1 MYLVQH
7 RHDKYMTAATYEVLD
22 VQSVNAGPRLDRLPL
37 SRFHIRVFVLI
48 AGGLFFDQFAIQMA
62 GVIATALL
70 NDGTATLGAN
80 AQFFSITFVGLA
92 LGALGA
98 GVLGDRFGR
107 RRMYQINLAIVGV
120 ATLASA
126 VAPSMT
132 WLLCLRFIAGIGL
145 GAEIGTCYGGLA
157 ELVPPSSRG
166 KWLAGA
172 SLVGISS
179 IIFSSVIGY
188 YLLPLGHWRLMF
200 VISGI
205 GSLLFCIL
213 RRGLPESPRWLEAK
227 GRYSEAE
234 QILQVIEAEVAKGKV
249 LPAFKV
255 TDVRLA
261 KTEGFLVLF
270 SKAVRRRTLIACL
283 LNFTMSFSV
292 FGFMA
297 WLPLIFMEQGHAMA
311 FALGLATVI
320 TVGAPVGAGIA
331 VLIADRIGRKKS
343 VIILSIVNATLGAIF
358 ATASSDAWT
367 AVTGFLLIAHLYMA
381 AVLSTASYVPEL
393 FPTNYRLRGI
403 SLGSAIGHVGAMIA
417 PFVILLLFNTGGL
430 AMVVSS
436 IIGLM
441 LFQALVIFIFGIET
455 RGLSLEEI
463 VRNPKTKTVVV
474 GNEL

>member
-1 MYLVQH
+1 VQQ
-7 RHDKYMTAATYEVLD
+7 RHVKYMLTTTNEVMAPP
-22 VQSVNAGPRLDRLPL
+22 SVNAGPRLDRLPL
-37 SRFHIRVFVLI
+37 SRFHFRVFFLI

-70 NDGTATLGAN
+70 HDGTATLGAN
-80 AQFFSITFVGLA
+80 AQFFTITFVGLA
-92 LGALGA
+92 VGALGA

-107 RRMYQINLAIVGV
+107 RRMYQINLAIVGI

-126 VAPSMT
+126 AVPSMA
-132 WLLCLRFIAGIGL
+132 WLLSLRFIAGIGL

-188 YLLPLGHWRLMF
+188 YLLPLGYWRLMF
-200 VISGI
+200 VIAGV
-205 GSLLFCIL
+205 GALTFCFL
-213 RRGLPESPRWLEAK
+213 RRGVPESPRWLEAQ
-227 GRYSEAE
+227 GRYTEAE
-234 QILQVIEAEVAKGKV
+234 EILQEIEAEVAKEKL
-249 LPAFKV
+249 LPPFAV
-255 TDVRLA
+255 TDARSA
-261 KTEGFLVLF
+261 KTEGILVLF
-270 SKAVRRRTLIACL
+270 SSAVRRRTLIACL

-297 WLPLIFMEQGHAMA
+297 WLPLIFMEQGRAMT
-311 FALGLATVI
+311 FALGLSTII
-320 TVGAPVGAGIA
+320 TIGAPVGAAIA
-331 VLIADRIGRKKS
+331 VLMADRIGRKKA
-343 VIILSIVNATLGAIF
+343 VIMLSIANATLGAVF
-358 ATASSDAWT
+358 ATASSDTWI

-381 AVLSTASYVPEL
+381 AVMSTASYVPEL

-417 PFVILLLFNTGGL
+417 PFVILFLFNLGGL
-430 AMVVSS
+430 AIVVSS

-441 LFQALVIFIFGIET
+441 LFQAIIVFYFGIET

-463 VRNPKTKTVVV
+463 VRKSKSKPDMVS
-474 GNEL
+474 NES